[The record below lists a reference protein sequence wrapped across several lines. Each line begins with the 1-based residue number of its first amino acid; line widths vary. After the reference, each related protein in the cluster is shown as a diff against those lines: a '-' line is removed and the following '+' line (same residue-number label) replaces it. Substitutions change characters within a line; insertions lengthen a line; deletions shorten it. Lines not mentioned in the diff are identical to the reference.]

1 MDHQPFQTG
10 VWALPP
16 TDCHR
21 AHQLAHC
28 HDERHLPG
36 LAIFSICIFLGENLV
51 NEGESSGRT
60 SVPLNQFHP
69 GYCVNS
75 RKEIQ
80 RTPSHQLV
88 QGHFQL
94 WKKPRGKSLTILC
107 TCQRIQQDSDTEWK
121 FGLAKLIRNMHRTN
135 ASPSP
140 INLSFLKTSGGT
152 KLQNIGRRFKYMQ
165 Q

>member
-36 LAIFSICIFLGENLV
+36 LAIVSICIFLGENLV
-51 NEGESSGRT
+51 PLGGESLGRI
-60 SVPLNQFHP
+60 
-69 GYCVNS
+69 S
-75 RKEIQ
+75 RFKE
-80 RTPSHQLV
+80 TFSCE
-88 QGHFQL
+88 
-94 WKKPRGKSLTILC
+94 KPNRRKSLTILG

-140 INLSFLKTSGGT
+140 INLVTTWTSYLINKCKS
-152 KLQNIGRRFKYMQ
+152 KLACYQG
-165 Q
+165 

>member
-51 NEGESSGRT
+51 PLGEIFREDSSSSQ
-60 SVPLNQFHP
+60 SVSSWF
-69 GYCVNS
+69 
-75 RKEIQ
+75 KE
-80 RTPSHQLV
+80 TFSCE
-88 QGHFQL
+88 
-94 WKKPRGKSLTILC
+94 KPNRRKSLTILG

-140 INLSFLKTSGGT
+140 INLVTTWTSYLINKCKS
-152 KLQNIGRRFKYMQ
+152 KLACYKG
-165 Q
+165 